1 MNNCVSLESQ
11 QASLLGYEYLGIEKR
26 LSLSLGH
33 KPDGDLENSTIKR
46 SENRLGLIPF
56 PRTEDREYKL
66 KRHNFP
72 ENFPSSDENAL
83 PTEDCEF
90 DIVQGMKVLIRKNS
104 DITFSNW
111 KELFSNSASHES
123 ILQLNPVASN
133 NSQSSS
139 RVTWVRGTIQ
149 SFQYLRDPL
158 RKVDLRC
165 GSALSRKAY
174 RTLHRKYSH
183 LLVVRF
189 RDGSEVKV
197 LWPDRATVR
206 FPSLTTFPSPQKT
219 SNHEDCSSSDS
230 VGDSHKM
237 TVKEGTMSMPKISD
251 SIQSELE
258 REEGK
263 VKNKGR
269 PTVLSAGDSVV
280 DGRSSDSDDDSIGS
294 SNKSNDNLDEKHS
307 DKESN
312 SDSDSDSSSSCDSDD
327 LKALFEEPQTT
338 LNCSEFSS
346 SSSLGK
352 PSFVAT
358 DTKIG
363 DGDDLE
369 FLKSLS
375 NLSAIKKIATAFSGK
390 VRADEVLHNSNGLR
404 VSERQVNEVEA
415 MFESWQYNQFK
426 PFFKIVKPSRNLNRQ
441 GN

>member
-1 MNNCVSLESQ
+1 
-11 QASLLGYEYLGIEKR
+11 
-26 LSLSLGH
+26 
-33 KPDGDLENSTIKR
+33 
-46 SENRLGLIPF
+46 
-56 PRTEDREYKL
+56 
-66 KRHNFP
+66 
-72 ENFPSSDENAL
+72 
-83 PTEDCEF
+83 
-90 DIVQGMKVLIRKNS
+90 
-104 DITFSNW
+104 
-111 KELFSNSASHES
+111 
-123 ILQLNPVASN
+123 
-133 NSQSSS
+133 
-139 RVTWVRGTIQ
+139 
-149 SFQYLRDPL
+149 
-158 RKVDLRC
+158 
-165 GSALSRKAY
+165 
-174 RTLHRKYSH
+174 
-183 LLVVRF
+183 
-189 RDGSEVKV
+189 
-197 LWPDRATVR
+197 
-206 FPSLTTFPSPQKT
+206 
-219 SNHEDCSSSDS
+219 
-230 VGDSHKM
+230 
-237 TVKEGTMSMPKISD
+237 MSMPKISD

-269 PTVLSAGDSVV
+269 PTVLSAGDFVV